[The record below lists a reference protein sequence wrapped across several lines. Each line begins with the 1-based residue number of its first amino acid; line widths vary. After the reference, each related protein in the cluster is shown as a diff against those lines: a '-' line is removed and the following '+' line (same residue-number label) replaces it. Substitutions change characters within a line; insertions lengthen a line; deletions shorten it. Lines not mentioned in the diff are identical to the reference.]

1 MPLTRGQVIGHDTKR
16 LTFMFT
22 MLNDG
27 VVIACQISDAA
38 LDQLAGMKGTERFAR
53 QAQFLSLRGTV
64 EGIASRLFEREPRVN
79 GQVVRIFTK
88 HVGTIAKNAELEKQ
102 IRFLTQKL
110 DETRRAFG
118 MSGIIDEQLL
128 AINARKDAL
137 ARGHAA

>member
-1 MPLTRGQVIGHDTKR
+1 
-16 LTFMFT
+16 
-22 MLNDG
+22 
-27 VVIACQISDAA
+27 
-38 LDQLAGMKGTERFAR
+38 
-53 QAQFLSLRGTV
+53 
-64 EGIASRLFEREPRVN
+64 VN

-88 HVGTIAKNAELEKQ
+88 HVGTIAKIAELEKQ